1 MKTLVKKA
9 IEDALKKLNQ
19 QAEVEVVN
27 STGHG
32 DLSSNVAFKLT
43 KAMKLPPKGVA
54 EKIIENIDK
63 AKYQI
68 DKVEF
73 AAPGFLNFYLNNSQ
87 KNQII
92 NDIMK
97 KGDTFG
103 KGDIKKYV
111 NIEFVSANPTGF
123 LHVGHA
129 RGAAFGDALANI
141 MAFAGMKVDKEYY
154 INDAG
159 MQIKD
164 LGTTTYWR
172 YQELCGKKI
181 DTSNLAY
188 SGNEIIEAAK
198 EIKEKC
204 ADKYKDKEL
213 SPEVLSFFSTES
225 KNILLKKIKE
235 HLALF
240 NVHMKTYYSEE
251 SLYENDRIKKVI
263 EGLPKEY
270 VYKKDGATWL
280 ATTKF
285 GDDKDRVLIKKDGS
299 YTYFAP
305 DVVYHNIKA
314 SRGYDQLIDVFGA
327 DHSGYVK
334 RMQIA
339 MEISGYKNKLRIP
352 IVQMVRLVKNGKEIV
367 MSKRRGTAY
376 TLIQLINEVGTDAA
390 RFYLLNRT
398 LDSKMDFDINL
409 ATSKSNDN
417 PVIYVQYAYA
427 RACQLLKKAKFD
439 KNKKITFKDGSLG
452 SKQEQLILDVLW
464 QFPEL
469 ITSIAKNLKVNLL
482 NAYVMNLAKLFH
494 SFYNNNK
501 VIGAKDEQEKL
512 FLIASIA
519 QILKNSLKLLGIN
532 APERMDYEK

>member
-1 MKTLVKKA
+1 MKILVKKA
-9 IEDALKKLNQ
+9 IEDALTKLNQ
-19 QAEVEVVN
+19 KATVEVVN

-32 DLSSNVAFKLT
+32 DLSSNVVFKLT
-43 KAMKLPPKGVA
+43 KAMKLSPKEVA
-54 EKIIENIDK
+54 KKIIENIDK
-63 AKYQI
+63 KKYKI
-68 DKVEF
+68 DNIKF
-73 AAPGFLNFYLNNSQ
+73 AAPGFLNFYLNSSQ

-92 NDIMK
+92 NDIID
-97 KGDTFG
+97 KGDNFG
-103 KGDIKKYV
+103 RGNIKKYI

-141 MAFAGMKVDKEYY
+141 MSFAGMNVDKEYY

-172 YQELCGKKI
+172 YQELFGKKI
-181 DTSNLAY
+181 DGSKLAY
-188 SGNEIIEAAK
+188 NGNEIIAAAK
-198 EIKEKC
+198 EIKEKYG
-204 ADKYKDKEL
+204 DKYKDNEL
-213 SPEVLSFFSTES
+213 TPEILSFFSNES
-225 KNILLKKIKE
+225 KTILLEKIKE

-251 SLYENDRIKKVI
+251 SLYKNDKIKKI
-263 EGLPKEY
+263 IKKLPNEY

-305 DVVYHNIKA
+305 DVAYHNIKA

-334 RMQIA
+334 RMEIA
-339 MEISGYKNKLRIP
+339 MKISGYKNILRIP
-352 IVQMVRLVKNGKEIV
+352 IVQMVRLIKDGKEIV

-398 LDSKMDFDINL
+398 LDSKMDFDINI

-427 RACQLLKKAKFD
+427 RACQLLKKANFN
-439 KNKKITFKDGSLG
+439 KNKKIIFRDGSLN
-452 SKQEQLILDVLW
+452 SEQEQLILNALW

-469 ITSIAKNLKVNLL
+469 ITFIANNLKVNLL
-482 NAYVMNLAKLFH
+482 NTYIMNLAKLFH

-501 VIGAKDEQEKL
+501 VIGAKYEQEKL

-532 APERMDYEK
+532 APKRMDYEK